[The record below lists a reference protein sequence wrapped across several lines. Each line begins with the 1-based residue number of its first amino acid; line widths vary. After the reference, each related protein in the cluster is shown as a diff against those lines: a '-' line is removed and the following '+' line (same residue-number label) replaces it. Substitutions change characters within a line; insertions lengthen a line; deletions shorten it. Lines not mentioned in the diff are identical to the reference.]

1 MTLAN
6 RQARRVR
13 SLGVVY
19 NICHHEAVLN
29 VDDYGDAAPVPTFGP
44 RMSTR
49 HVESSAHSLGLTGKN
64 ALRRRVVQV
73 GSGSDL
79 DFARRI
85 VANHVARK
93 DNCRDRP
100 RAKMSKG

>member
-6 RQARRVR
+6 MRAKGVR

-49 HVESSAHSLGLTGKN
+49 HVESSARTRGPIGRSVQH
-64 ALRRRVVQV
+64 LR
-73 GSGSDL
+73 
-79 DFARRI
+79 A
-85 VANHVARK
+85 
-93 DNCRDRP
+93 
-100 RAKMSKG
+100 